1 MPGAEVEAEAQVQ
14 PEAEVEA
21 EAGAMAVD
29 EAFVAHR
36 VELLRLAVLLVGSES
51 QAEDI
56 VQSVFAAAHDRWATI
71 DQHLPYL
78 KRAVVNQANDAHR
91 RRARERG
98 WLARQR
104 EPVTE
109 IPEVDET
116 WRVLRRL
123 PVAQR
128 TVVVL
133 HFYEDLPLVDI
144 AEMLGRPP
152 ATVRSQLHRALD
164 RLRRTLP

>member
-1 MPGAEVEAEAQVQ
+1 MT
-14 PEAEVEA
+14 
-21 EAGAMAVD
+21 VD
-29 EAFVAHR
+29 EAFAEHW
-36 VELLRLAVLLVGSES
+36 VELLRLATLLVGSEA

-56 VQSVFAAAHDRWATI
+56 VQTVFAAAHDRWDTI
-71 DQHLPYL
+71 DQPRAYL
-78 KRAVVNQANDAHR
+78 KRAVVNRANEAHR

-98 WLARQR
+98 WLVRQQ

-133 HFYEDLPLVDI
+133 HFYEDLPLVAV

>member
-1 MPGAEVEAEAQVQ
+1 MPEPHVTT
-14 PEAEVEA
+14 
-21 EAGAMAVD
+21 VD
-29 EAFVAHR
+29 EAFAKHR
-36 VELLRLAVLLVGSES
+36 VELLRLAFLLVGSEA

-56 VQSVFAAAHDRWATI
+56 VQTAFVAAHARWDVI
-71 DQHLPYL
+71 DHHLAYL
-78 KRAVVNQANDAHR
+78 KRTVVNRAADAHR
-91 RRARERG
+91 RRARERR

-104 EPVTE
+104 EPVSE
-109 IPEVDET
+109 IPEIDET
-116 WRVLRRL
+116 WHVLRQL
-123 PVAQR
+123 PTAQR

-144 AEMLGRPP
+144 AEMLGRPT

>member
-1 MPGAEVEAEAQVQ
+1 VTTVGEVF
-14 PEAEVEA
+14 
-21 EAGAMAVD
+21 AG
-29 EAFVAHR
+29 HR
-36 VELLRLAVLLVGSES
+36 VELLRLAVLLLGSEA

-56 VQSVFAAAHDRWATI
+56 VQAAFESAHTRWDTI
-71 DQHLPYL
+71 EQPLAYL
-78 KRAVVNQANDAHR
+78 KRTVVNRAGDAHR
-91 RRARERG
+91 RRVRERG

-116 WRVLRRL
+116 WHVLRRL
-123 PVAQR
+123 PQAQR

-164 RLRRTLP
+164 RLRRTLR

>member
-1 MPGAEVEAEAQVQ
+1 MT
-14 PEAEVEA
+14 
-21 EAGAMAVD
+21 VD
-29 EAFVAHR
+29 EAFAEHW
-36 VELLRLAVLLVGSES
+36 VELLRLATLLVGSEA

-56 VQSVFAAAHDRWATI
+56 VQTVFAAAHDRWDTI
-71 DQHLPYL
+71 DQPRAYL
-78 KRAVVNQANDAHR
+78 KRAVVNRANEAHR

-98 WLARQR
+98 WLARQQ

-133 HFYEDLPLVDI
+133 HFYEDLPLVAV